1 MNKHQDNIELR
12 EFLKSSGN
20 DNVRCIDGYTIVKMN
35 FSDDFILI
43 YRAGYRETFE
53 FKDELQCIG
62 FYNKKTDVIYTLGMY
77 PFDEKDE
84 HVVPFFYSVKAE
96 FNRSIIDKFNEW
108 VNSISKEDA
117 INVHNSTS
125 SDSYTDDEEF
135 LVKDAREA
143 IIAGFTS
150 TTYNNNYEY
159 IDEDAD
165 IVLDVMQS
173 CLLTNNDNG
182 VFESVLSNLK
192 EKFHRTVYLN
202 VYTKYKVIEKI
213 IKFESDP
220 NNDVFKLR
228 DMRHSLSLQMQMVR
242 LTINKNGKTLSFK
255 YPVDSLYY
263 RLGNSWLSVFAIPAQ
278 ERQTYHKMFGDEDLK
293 PLDIIKIEYGKK
305 ILYQAN

>member
-12 EFLKSSGN
+12 EFLKSNGN
-20 DNVRCIDGYTIVKMN
+20 DSVRCIDGYTIVKMN

-43 YRAGYRETFE
+43 YRAGYKETFR

-62 FYNKKTDVIYTLGMY
+62 FYNKKTDNIYTLGMY
-77 PFDEKDE
+77 PFDETDE
-84 HVVPFFYSVKAE
+84 HVVPFFYSVKAG
-96 FNRSIIDKFNEW
+96 FDRSIIDKFNEW

-117 INVHNSTS
+117 TNVYNSI
-125 SDSYTDDEEF
+125 SDDCSVDSEDC
-135 LVKDAREA
+135 LVKEAGDA

-150 TTYNNNYEY
+150 TTYNNNK
-159 IDEDAD
+159 DFVDDTD

-173 CLLTNNDNG
+173 CLLTNNDSS

-192 EKFHRTVYLN
+192 EKLHRTVYLN

-220 NNDVFKLR
+220 SNDVFKLR
-228 DMRHSLSLQMQMVR
+228 DMRHNLSLQMQMVR
-242 LTINKNGKTLSFK
+242 LTINKNGKVLSFK

-278 ERQTYHKMFGDEDLK
+278 ERQTYHEMFGNEDLK
-293 PLDIIKIEYGKK
+293 PLDIVKIEYGKK
-305 ILYQAN
+305 VLYQAN